1 MDSRVEKGYTVCIKK
16 YGIIPGLRFG
26 KVEETFRD
34 GFLVKMNQD
43 GNEKTF
49 HYGEGNYRH
58 YKYKNIEDDDIL
70 VIK

>member
-1 MDSRVEKGYTVCIKK
+1 MESRVEKGCTVCLKN
-16 YGIIPGLRFG
+16 YHGIQGLRFG

-43 GNEKTF
+43 GNEKVF

-58 YKYKNIEDDDIL
+58 YKYKNIKDDDIL
-70 VIK
+70 IIK